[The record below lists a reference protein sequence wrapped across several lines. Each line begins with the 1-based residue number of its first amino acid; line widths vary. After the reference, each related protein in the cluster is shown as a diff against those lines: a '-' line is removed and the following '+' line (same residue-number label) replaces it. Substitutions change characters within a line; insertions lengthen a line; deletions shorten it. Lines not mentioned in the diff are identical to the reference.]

1 MHLLLFAAREA
12 VQESLGFNP
21 FELVFGW
28 TVRGPLKLLKESWLA
43 DDPPDSL
50 LDQVSSLR
58 DRLVSATNLAQE
70 NLKRSQ
76 CKMKTWY
83 DKKAR
88 DRCFRVGEKVLVLLP
103 IPQHPLQARY
113 CGPYVVT
120 KKISDLDYVI
130 DTPDRHKARRL
141 CHVNMLKKYHGK
153 ETHSATV
160 CAFQNADETEQE
172 TALDEVDEGYVVF
185 RNSDALRDLT
195 NKLSH
200 LSTSEGE
207 EMAALVT
214 EFSDLFSDVP
224 GRTNCVHH
232 HVDVGDA
239 VPIKQNPYRVN
250 PHKLEFLKKELDYM
264 LTNDIIEPSQSD
276 WSSPCL
282 LVPKNDGTYC
292 FCTDYR
298 KVNVT
303 TKSDSYPIPR
313 VEDCIDRIG
322 RAKYVSKIDL
332 LKAYWHVPLTPK
344 AKEISAFVTPEGFYQ
359 YKVMPFGMKNA
370 PATFQRLINQ
380 ITKNFERCEAYID
393 DVVVFSSTWE
403 QHLHRVREMFS
414 RLRQAN
420 LTVNLVKSEF
430 GHAHVMYLGHV
441 GGQGQVKPVDA
452 KVQVIVEYP
461 APTTR
466 RELMRF
472 LGMAGYYRKFCRN
485 FASVCEPL
493 TNLLKKNSVFLWSES
508 CRKAF
513 ETIKSLLVSA
523 PVLATPDFDK
533 LFMLAVDAS
542 DVGVGAVLLQEDSKG
557 VDHTIGY
564 FSHKFNASQRNY
576 STSEKEA
583 LALVYAL
590 QHFDFYISPTRF
602 PLQVYTDHNT
612 LVFLNKVKTKNQRLW
627 RWSLA
632 LQSLDLEIRH
642 IAGKDNVLADAL
654 SRE

>member
-1 MHLLLFAAREA
+1 M
-12 VQESLGFNP
+12 
-21 FELVFGW
+21 
-28 TVRGPLKLLKESWLA
+28 
-43 DDPPDSL
+43 
-50 LDQVSSLR
+50 
-58 DRLVSATNLAQE
+58 
-70 NLKRSQ
+70 
-76 CKMKTWY
+76 
-83 DKKAR
+83 
-88 DRCFRVGEKVLVLLP
+88 
-103 IPQHPLQARY
+103 
-113 CGPYVVT
+113 
-120 KKISDLDYVI
+120 
-130 DTPDRHKARRL
+130 
-141 CHVNMLKKYHGK
+141 KKYHGK

-264 LTNDIIEPSQSD
+264 LTNDIIEPNQSD

-282 LVPKNDGTYC
+282 LVPKNDGTYR
-292 FCTDYR
+292 FCTDYC

-313 VEDCIDRIG
+313 VEDCIDSIG
-322 RAKYVSKIDL
+322 HAKYVSKIDL
-332 LKAYWHVPLTPK
+332 LKGYCQVPLTPK
-344 AKEISAFVTPEGFYQ
+344 AKEISAFVMPEGFYQ

-370 PATFQRLINQ
+370 PEMFQRLINQ
-380 ITKNFERCEAYID
+380 ITKNFEGCEAYID

-403 QHLHRVREMFS
+403 QHLHRVRELFS

-441 GGQGQVKPVDA
+441 VGQGQVKPVDA
-452 KVQVIVEYP
+452 KVRVIVEYP

-485 FASVCEPL
+485 FASVCESL

-523 PVLATPDFDK
+523 PVLATPDFD
-533 LFMLAVDAS
+533 
-542 DVGVGAVLLQEDSKG
+542 
-557 VDHTIGY
+557 
-564 FSHKFNASQRNY
+564 
-576 STSEKEA
+576 
-583 LALVYAL
+583 
-590 QHFDFYISPTRF
+590 
-602 PLQVYTDHNT
+602 
-612 LVFLNKVKTKNQRLW
+612 
-627 RWSLA
+627 
-632 LQSLDLEIRH
+632 
-642 IAGKDNVLADAL
+642 
-654 SRE
+654 